1 MSELIERM
9 RQASVIYAE
18 AERAIERND
27 MAEFKR
33 KLAEAK
39 QLLEGKAS

>member
-1 MSELIERM
+1 MSELINRM

-27 MAEFKR
+27 MAEFR
-33 KLAEAK
+33 AKLEEAK
-39 QLLEGKAS
+39 KLLKQA

>member
-27 MAEFKR
+27 MAEFNK

-39 QLLEGKAS
+39 KLLESKS

>member
-1 MSELIERM
+1 MSDLIHLM

-27 MAEFKR
+27 MATFKA

-39 QLLEGKAS
+39 QLLEQKS